1 MTDWRTPYERARE
14 AAMRPDAIAQELRA
28 ASARLR
34 EELKRGKARRA
45 YWSAFSLAREAAG
58 ILSREQYHA
67 AVVALLDACE
77 AEGVTQ
83 AEAIKE
89 GR

>member
-1 MTDWRTPYERARE
+1 M
-14 AAMRPDAIAQELRA
+14 AAPTVRQPKDVIAQELRA

-34 EELKRGKARRA
+34 ADLSRGRARRA
-45 YWSAFSLAREAAG
+45 YWSAFSVAREAAG

-67 AVVALLDACE
+67 AVVALADACE
-77 AEGVTQ
+77 AEGVSV

-89 GR
+89 AR